1 MLPSSHGRHIML
13 RTEVI
18 SGLMAVEEMFEDLR
32 FPQIRFRPHLNLDLE
47 IGLCYSCRLFGDAEL
62 RQWAVSHAP
71 AIP

>member
-47 IGLCYSCRLFGDAEL
+47 TTLCYPYRLLGDAEL